1 MMLPHLNTLT
11 AGQLRSP
18 IWVYDVVGQKMV
30 WANHAAL
37 SLWEADSLE
46 EFCQRDFSQD
56 QSEAVQQTLHG
67 YLERFTQHEQVD
79 VWWEITPK
87 GIKKRVFIRLSGVW
101 ITADD
106 GSQRLAMLL
115 EGQYSPEL
123 LNAGDIPSAAMAVLF
138 DRYGTLISSNPPF
151 QEQFGADVIELQ
163 SILPQETGLSY
174 IQSMG
179 SLGHDIELNTQLGM
193 RWHHAE
199 VSIQHS
205 AGQHNSERAPYY
217 VLTLIDIQER
227 KLREIETA
235 NEARSDLLTGLLN
248 RRGLLQ
254 YMSSHKG
261 DDYTLFYI
269 DLDGF
274 KPINDSY
281 GHNAGDELLR
291 HLANVLMHQEGKK
304 ICARLGGD
312 EFVVV
317 FLEAL
322 KEAEIRLRA
331 DNLLYDLSR
340 KVTVANDCLV
350 RVSGSVGVASAPQ
363 DSTDIY
369 ELIVQADAA
378 MYEAKKQG
386 RNRAVLYQSGMESNM
401 LRRTQILQFMDGAIA
416 NHQFELHYQPIING
430 HNGQTVLMEAL
441 IRWHHPTMGPLSPLE
456 FIAVAEDSGKIA
468 NLESWVIRRVCQDLP
483 VIRQNF
489 SDDVRITINISG
501 AHLIQPDFVSKL
513 MSLLAEYQCTPQD
526 FVLELTESVLV
537 PVIEDNNSCLDELVE
552 QGFQLAIDDFGTGY
566 SSLAYISQLPAQFV
580 KIDKAFIDRLHQDQN
595 TLLFIRDLCHKF
607 NMQCIAEGVEQLDQT
622 TILNGADILLQQGY
636 YYARPQPLGSFEKD
650 GACETSADGFTTQS
664 RLVP

>member
-1 MMLPHLNTLT
+1 MNLPHLHTLE
-11 AGQLRSP
+11 ADQLRSP
-18 IWVYDVVGQKMV
+18 IWVYDVVGQRMV
-30 WANHAAL
+30 WANTAAL
-37 SLWEADSLE
+37 HLWESETLDEL
-46 EFCQRDFSQD
+46 CQRDFAEG
-56 QSEAVQQTLHG
+56 QSRAVEQTLHG
-67 YLERFTQHEQVD
+67 YLERFSEEKQID
-79 VWWEITPK
+79 VWWEISPK

-101 ITADD
+101 ITTDD

-138 DRYGTLISSNPPF
+138 DQQGVLISSNPPF
-151 QEQFGADVIELQ
+151 QEHFGADLKELQ
-163 SILPQETGLSY
+163 AILPQETGLRH

-179 SLGHDIELNTQLGM
+179 SLGQDIELNTLQGM

-199 VSIQHS
+199 VTIQQVLNQHDNPHS
-205 AGQHNSERAPYY
+205 PYY

-254 YMSSHKG
+254 YMASHEG
-261 DDYTLFYI
+261 CDYTLFYI

-291 HLANVLMHQEGKK
+291 HLAHVLMHQDGKK
-304 ICARLGGD
+304 VCARLGGD

-322 KEAEIRLRA
+322 SDADIQTRA
-331 DNLLYDLSR
+331 NNLLHDLSR
-340 KVTVANDCLV
+340 KVSVANDCLV
-350 RVSGSVGVASAPQ
+350 RVSASIGIASSPS
-363 DSTDIY
+363 DSSDIY
-369 ELIVQADAA
+369 QLIVQADAA

-386 RNRAVLYQSGMESNM
+386 RHRSVVYQMGMESYM
-401 LRRTQILQFMDGAIA
+401 LRRTQILQYMDSAIA
-416 NHQFELHYQPIING
+416 NNQFEVHYQPIING
-430 HNGQTVLMEAL
+430 RTGDTILMEAL
-441 IRWHHPTMGPLSPLE
+441 IRWHHPTLGALPPLE
-456 FIAVAEDSGKIA
+456 FIGVAEDSGKIA
-468 NLESWVIRRVCQDLP
+468 RLESWVIRRVCQDLAD
-483 VIRQNF
+483 IRQRF

-501 AHLIQPDFVSKL
+501 AHLVQPDFVAE
-513 MSLLAEYQCTPQD
+513 LLLLLEAYQCKPQD

-537 PVIEDNNSCLDELVE
+537 PVVEDNNTCLDELVAH
-552 QGFQLAIDDFGTGY
+552 GFQLAIDDFGTGY

-580 KIDKAFIDRLHQDQN
+580 KIDKAFVDRLHQDQN

-607 NMQCIAEGVEQLDQT
+607 NMQCIAEGVEQVEQAG
-622 TILNGADILLQQGY
+622 ILNDSDILLQQGY
-636 YYARPQPLGSFEKD
+636 YFARPQPLSELEND
-650 GACETSADGFTTQS
+650 SEEFTIRCQAG
-664 RLVP
+664 L